1 MQIRC
6 CRDGELRQD
15 PAVIDLVVLNNWVAV
30 VVGFATAAEPG
41 PDGISSHWTHHK
53 RAGRFVEHGER
64 FVYPLYKLRGSN
76 DTVCVGGRRIGRETV
91 IAITNPGE
99 VQPGSCSDQRA
110 DIYLRYR
117 ILLLRFQELDRQPS
131 HRLGF
136 ANGSRLWRPCDVAQS
151 R

>member
-1 MQIRC
+1 MT
-6 CRDGELRQD
+6 
-15 PAVIDLVVLNNWVAV
+15 PALTQLALFVPT
-30 VVGFATAAEPG
+30 FAALQTEP
-41 PDGISSHWTHHK
+41 
-53 RAGRFVEHGER
+53 
-64 FVYPLYKLRGSN
+64 L
-76 DTVCVGGRRIGRETV
+76 IGRETV

-117 ILLLRFQELDRQPS
+117 ILLLSFQKLDRQPS